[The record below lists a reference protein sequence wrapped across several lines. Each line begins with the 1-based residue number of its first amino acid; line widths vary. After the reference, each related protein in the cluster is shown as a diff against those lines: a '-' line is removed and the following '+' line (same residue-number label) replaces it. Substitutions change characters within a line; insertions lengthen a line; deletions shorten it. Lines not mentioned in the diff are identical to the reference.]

1 MAKTFEEPE
10 EDQAVQDA
18 WEARVPKMRLK
29 KEFHFLGDNYLIVSL
44 GPKLFTIIKSLVC
57 WTGKP
62 KTMSSQSLQLGR
74 SDCEQRWS
82 GWLTRVN
89 LWMTVGFLV
98 IFWHSSLSLSVHN
111 VWSFFSMWNWRLSV
125 SSKGDW
131 LRGLQKISRETQQ
144 RQASWLNAYTRFKLE
159 CPSGFFGF
167 WLENTCQGPSMV
179 SCYLGARA

>member
-1 MAKTFEEPE
+1 
-10 EDQAVQDA
+10 
-18 WEARVPKMRLK
+18 
-29 KEFHFLGDNYLIVSL
+29 
-44 GPKLFTIIKSLVC
+44 
-57 WTGKP
+57 
-62 KTMSSQSLQLGR
+62 MSSQSLQPGR

-98 IFWHSSLSLSVHN
+98 IFWHSNLSLSVHN
-111 VWSFFSMWNWRLSV
+111 VWSAFSMWNWRLSV

-159 CPSGFFGF
+159 CPSVFLVLTWKHMSRSLNGFLLLRSPCLTRARGGCSESF
-167 WLENTCQGPSMV
+167 WVTSHRRFMNLQDWILAFAAYPLTVFLCLYHYVTQLLW
-179 SCYLGARA
+179 YL